1 MHFIEAAPTI
11 EDHRLIEILAG
22 TSHDPDGFIVVAG
35 ARGQAMTR
43 RFHDIHRKP
52 ASSIARRSLL
62 GALGAV
68 LAAQPALA
76 QSGKRRPDGSVRFV
90 VPFAPGGSV
99 DVLGRAVA
107 KAVSETLG
115 HQVVVE
121 NVAGGSTNLGSE
133 RVAKAAPDGLTVLVA
148 SDSLAINKSL
158 FRDLGFDPVTSFEP
172 VTLAISAP
180 QILVTHPKSGFSD
193 AAGFIAQVR
202 ARPGS
207 LNVGLPGSGVIGHL
221 ASEVVN
227 LRLGGLKVS
236 HIPYNGGAPATR
248 DLIGGHLDALYITLP
263 AVTSQVREGTLT
275 GLAVTSAAR
284 SKALPDVP
292 SFAESLIPGLDLVS
306 WQGFLLPAG
315 TRRDLVE
322 GWHELIAGALASAEV
337 VRTLSSLGFDIIAG
351 SPQDFAA
358 LIKADVARFAD
369 VVREAGLTRS

>member
-1 MHFIEAAPTI
+1 
-11 EDHRLIEILAG
+11 
-22 TSHDPDGFIVVAG
+22 
-35 ARGQAMTR
+35 MTR
-43 RFHDIHRKP
+43 RFHDIHQRP
-52 ASSIARRSLL
+52 APSADRRAVL
-62 GALGAV
+62 GALGAM
-68 LAAQPALA
+68 LAAPTALA
-76 QSGKRRPDGSVRFV
+76 QSGKRRPDGNARFV

-107 KAVSETLG
+107 KAVSERLG

-133 RVAKAAPDGLTVLVA
+133 RVAKSAPDGLTVLVA

-158 FRDLGFDPVTSFEP
+158 FRDLGFDPVSSFEP

-193 AAGFIAQVR
+193 VAGFIAAAR
-202 ARPGS
+202 ARSGA
-207 LNVGLPGSGVIGHL
+207 LTVGLPGSGVIGHL

-227 LRLGGLKVS
+227 LRLGGLKVN

-248 DLIGGHLDALYITLP
+248 DLIGGHLDAVYITLP
-263 AVTSQVREGTLT
+263 AVTSQVRERSLT

-284 SKALPDVP
+284 SKALPSVP
-292 SFAESLIPGLDLVS
+292 SFAEHVIPGLDLVS

-315 TRRDLVE
+315 TARGLVE
-322 GWHELIAGALASAEV
+322 GWHELIAGALASPEV
-337 VRTLSSLGFDIIAG
+337 VRTLSGLGFDIIAQG
-351 SPQDFAA
+351 PEAFAA

-369 VVREAGLTRS
+369 VVREAGLARS

>member
-1 MHFIEAAPTI
+1 MAHPSHPIALDPARAI
-11 EDHRLIEILAG
+11 GRRALLAG
-22 TSHDPDGFIVVAG
+22 
-35 ARGQAMTR
+35 
-43 RFHDIHRKP
+43 
-52 ASSIARRSLL
+52 L
-62 GALGAV
+62 GALF
-68 LAAQPALA
+68 AAHPALA
-76 QSGKRRPDGSVRFV
+76 QSGLRLPDGNARFI

-107 KAVSETLG
+107 KAVSETPGL
-115 HQVVVE
+115 QVVVE

-133 RVAKAAPDGLTVLVA
+133 RVAKSAPDGLTVLVA

-158 FRDLGFDPVTSFEP
+158 FRDLGFDPVASFEP

-193 AAGFIAQVR
+193 IAGFVAAVR
-202 ARPGS
+202 ARPGG
-207 LNVGLPGSGVIGHL
+207 LNVGLPGLGVIGHL

-227 LRLGGLKVS
+227 LRLGGLKVN

-263 AVTSQVREGTLT
+263 AVTSQVREGSLA

-284 SKALPDVP
+284 SRALPEVP
-292 SFAESLIPGLDLVS
+292 SFAEALIPGLDLVS

-315 TRRDLVE
+315 TRRELVE
-322 GWHELIAGALASAEV
+322 GWHALIAGALKSPEV
-337 VRTLSSLGFDIIAG
+337 VRTLSGLGFDIIAEG
-351 SPQDFAA
+351 PKAFGA

-369 VVREAGLTRS
+369 VVREAGLARS